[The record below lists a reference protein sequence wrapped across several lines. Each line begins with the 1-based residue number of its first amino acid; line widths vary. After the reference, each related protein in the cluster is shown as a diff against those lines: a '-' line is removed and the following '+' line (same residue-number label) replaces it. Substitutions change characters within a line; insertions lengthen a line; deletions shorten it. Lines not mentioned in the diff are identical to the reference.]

1 MSVYNWIYNGYDIN
15 SISDMQRHCPK
26 VWGFVYKLIL
36 HKKGTKVVE
45 FEYIGKKI
53 YILNVK
59 GSLEKKKQRH

>member
-45 FEYIGKKI
+45 FEYIGKKNI
-53 YILNVK
+53 YSN
-59 GSLEKKKQRH
+59 

>member
-45 FEYIGKKI
+45 FEYIGKKNI
-53 YILNVK
+53 YSKRKIICYIMYF
-59 GSLEKKKQRH
+59 